1 MRAPAL
7 SKPALEP
14 LRPESDSSVAQD
26 GESCPFACWKHHK
39 PVYYRNAI
47 SADAVAATI
56 CSLCDASYTRTQ
68 LLNLYIAP
76 GPAPDDA

>member
-7 SKPALEP
+7 SEPALEP
-14 LRPESDSSVAQD
+14 LRPESDYSVAQD
-26 GESCPFACWKHHK
+26 GKSCPFACWKHHK

-56 CSLCDASYTRTQ
+56 CSLCDAAYTRTQ
-68 LLNLYIAP
+68 LLNLYFDP
-76 GPAPDDA
+76 GTAPDDA